1 MIAAPLKRP
10 LKRRL
15 RWGAALALVPTL
27 LNAETVSAVPATP
40 TPAQLRQLQAQQA
53 LHESEAAAARAR
65 VAAIAAM
72 QVALT
77 QQRVETAAKLRQA
90 EEATA
95 VAADRMTTLAAQKKA
110 VSAALLA
117 RAAAFA
123 PLLPLIE
130 RLALFPSETLLAV
143 PAAPQDTLRGVLV
156 LRGLSREIGR
166 QATALKQQQDQLNAL
181 TTAMAAAAPALEQAE
196 AVQAQQ
202 GAVLDAEIA
211 SAAAS
216 RQSAQDAATA
226 ADQAAAD
233 DAARAQ
239 NLQEALSRIAE
250 AHRAALARAARLA
263 RRAARQGRAAA
274 AAADAQR
281 EAELAAP
288 SGAGL
293 GKAAGRLM
301 APVVGTVVRSW
312 GDPTEAGPA
321 TGISYQTPPGA
332 RVVSPCMGRVVFG
345 SPFHR
350 YGLLVILDCGGG
362 YDFVLAGLDRLDVSV
377 GQHLQSGEPV
387 GIMAG
392 WNPNQPA
399 DRPKL
404 YMELRL
410 NGDPVNPAPWLH
422 AQG

>member
-1 MIAAPLKRP
+1 MIAAPIKHP
-10 LKRRL
+10 LRG
-15 RWGAALALVPTL
+15 WAALALAPMLV
-27 LNAETVSAVPATP
+27 NAAPDGAAAAKP
-40 TPAQLRQLQAQQA
+40 TPARLQQLQAQQA

-65 VAAIAAM
+65 VAAISAM

-77 QQRVETAAKLRQA
+77 QQRIETAAKLRQA

-95 VAADRMTTLAAQKKA
+95 AAADRLSDLAAQKKA
-110 VSAALLA
+110 VSAGLLA

-130 RLALFPSETLLAV
+130 RLALYPSETLLAV

-166 QATALKQQQDQLNAL
+166 QAAALKQQQDKLDAL
-181 TTAMAAAAPALEQAE
+181 TSAMAAAAPALEQAE

-216 RQSAQDAATA
+216 RQSAEDAATA

-233 DAARAQ
+233 DAARAHT
-239 NLQEALSRIAE
+239 LQEALKAISE
-250 AHRAALARAARLA
+250 AHAKALARAARLA
-263 RRAARQGRAAA
+263 RRAARAGRAGA

-288 SGAGL
+288 AGAGL
-293 GKAAGRLM
+293 GVAAGRLM
-301 APVVGTVVRSW
+301 APVAGKVVRSW
-312 GDPTEAGPA
+312 GDATLAGPA

-332 RVVSPCMGRVVFG
+332 RVVSPCTGSVVFG
-345 SPFHR
+345 SPFHG

-362 YDFVLAGLDRLDVSV
+362 YDFVLAGLDHLDVSV

-392 WNPNQPA
+392 WDPNQPA

-404 YMELRL
+404 YLELRR

>member
-1 MIAAPLKRP
+1 MIAALLKR
-10 LKRRL
+10 LFKR
-15 RWGAALALVPTL
+15 GTTLALVPML
-27 LNAETVSAVPATP
+27 LNLGTGASGATP
-40 TPAQLRQLQAQQA
+40 TPARLQQLQAQQA

-65 VAAIAAM
+65 VAAISAM

-77 QQRVETAAKLRQA
+77 QQRIQTAAKLRQA

-95 VAADRMTTLAAQKKA
+95 AAADRMSDLAAQKKA
-110 VSAALLA
+110 VSAALLV

-130 RLALFPSETLLAV
+130 RLALYPSETLLAV
-143 PAAPQDTLRGVLV
+143 PAAPRDTLRGVLV

-166 QATALKQQQDQLNAL
+166 QAAALKQKQDQLDAL

-216 RQSAQDAATA
+216 RQSAEDAATA

-233 DAARAQ
+233 DAAHART
-239 NLQEALSRIAE
+239 LQQALKSIAD
-250 AHRAALARAARLA
+250 AHARALARAARLA
-263 RRAARQGRAAA
+263 RRAARAGRAGA

-288 SGAGL
+288 AGAGL
-293 GKAAGRLM
+293 GAATGRLM
-301 APVVGTVVRSW
+301 TPVAGKVVRSW
-312 GDPTEAGPA
+312 GDPTLAGPA
-321 TGISYQTPPGA
+321 TGLSYQTPPGA
-332 RVVSPCMGRVVFG
+332 RVVSPCAGRVVFG
-345 SPFHR
+345 SPFHS

-392 WNPNQPA
+392 WDPNQPA

-404 YMELRL
+404 YLELRL

-422 AQG
+422 ARG

>member
-1 MIAAPLKRP
+1 M
-10 LKRRL
+10 
-15 RWGAALALVPTL
+15 ALALVTGL
-27 LNAETVSAVPATP
+27 LNPETALAAKPPSAA
-40 TPAQLRQLQAQQA
+40 ALQQLQAQQA
-53 LHESEAAAARAR
+53 QHESVAAAARAR

-77 QQRVETAAKLRQA
+77 QQRVETAAKLREA

-95 VAADRMTTLAAQKKA
+95 AAADRMAALAAQKKA
-110 VSAALLA
+110 VSAGLLA

-143 PAAPQDTLRGVLV
+143 PAAPRDTLRGVLV

-166 QATALKQQQDQLNAL
+166 QAAALKQQQDQLDAL
-181 TTAMAAAAPALEQAE
+181 TAAMAAATPALEQAE

-216 RQSAQDAATA
+216 RQSAEDAAA
-226 ADQAAAD
+226 AAAQAAAD
-233 DAARAQ
+233 DAARAHT
-239 NLQEALSRIAE
+239 LQDALDRIAK
-250 AHRAALARAARLA
+250 AHAVALARAARLA
-263 RRAARQGRAAA
+263 RRAARQGHAGA

-281 EAELAAP
+281 AAELAAP
-288 SGAGL
+288 AGAGL
-293 GKAAGRLM
+293 GVAAGRLT
-301 APVVGTVVRSW
+301 APVVGKLIRAW
-312 GDPTEAGPA
+312 GDATLAGPA
-321 TGISYQTPPGA
+321 TGLSYQTPPGA
-332 RVVSPCMGRVVFG
+332 RVVSPCAGSVVFG
-345 SPFHR
+345 SPFHS

-387 GIMAG
+387 GIMGG

-404 YMELRL
+404 YLELRL
-410 NGDPVNPAPWLH
+410 NGDPVNPAPWLR

>member
-1 MIAAPLKRP
+1 MTGGAITARFALLASLCFIA
-10 LKRRL
+10 
-15 RWGAALALVPTL
+15 
-27 LNAETVSAVPATP
+27 PAFAD
-40 TPAQLRQLQAQQA
+40 TPAPPSSPALRRLQAQQA
-53 LHESEAAAARAR
+53 LHEGEAAAARAR

-72 QVALT
+72 QAALA
-77 QQRVETAAKLRQA
+77 QQRIETAAKLRQA
-90 EEATA
+90 DEATA
-95 VAADRMTTLAAQKKA
+95 AAADRMADLAARKKA
-110 VSAALLA
+110 VAAALLA

-143 PAAPQDTLRGVLV
+143 PATPKDTLRGVLV

-166 QATALKQQQDQLNAL
+166 QAQQLKQEQDQLDAL
-181 TTAMAAAAPALEQAE
+181 TAAMAAATPALEQAE

-216 RQSAQDAATA
+216 RQSAEDAAAA
-226 ADQAAAD
+226 ADQAAAL
-233 DAARAQ
+233 DAARSQ
-239 NLQEALSRIAE
+239 TLEEALAKIAE
-250 AHRAALARAARLA
+250 AHREALARAARLA
-263 RRAARQGRAAA
+263 RRAARQGRVAA

-293 GKAAGRLM
+293 GTANGGLT
-301 APVVGTVVRSW
+301 APVVGQVVRSW
-312 GDPTEAGPA
+312 GDPTPAGPA

-332 RVVSPCMGRVVFG
+332 RVVAPCAGGVVFG
-345 SPFHR
+345 SPFHS

-362 YDFVLAGLDRLDVSV
+362 YDFVLAGLDRLDVTV

-392 WNPNQPA
+392 WNPSQPA

-404 YMELRL
+404 YLELRL
-410 NGDPVNPAPWLH
+410 NGAPVNPAPWLH

>member
-1 MIAAPLKRP
+1 MTNT
-10 LKRRL
+10 RRS
-15 RWGAALALVPTL
+15 GAVLLLSLGLATPALGAR
-27 LNAETVSAVPATP
+27 AGP
-40 TPAQLRQLQAQQA
+40 TPAQLQQVQAQQA
-53 LHESEAAAARAR
+53 QHESEAAAARAR
-65 VAAIAAM
+65 VSAIAAM

-90 EEATA
+90 EEATGA
-95 VAADRMTTLAAQKKA
+95 AADRIASLAARKKA

-143 PAAPQDTLRGVLV
+143 PAAPRDTLRGVLV

-166 QATALKQQQDQLNAL
+166 QAATLKQQQDQLDAL
-181 TTAMAAAAPALEQAE
+181 TAAMTAATPALEQAQ

-216 RQSAQDAATA
+216 RQSAEDAATA
-226 ADQAAAD
+226 ADQSAAN
-233 DAARAQ
+233 DAARAHT
-239 NLQEALSRIAE
+239 LQEALDRIAK
-250 AHRAALARAARLA
+250 AHREALAHAARLA
-263 RRAARQGRAAA
+263 RLAAHERRAA

-288 SGAGL
+288 AGAGL
-293 GKAAGRLM
+293 GVAAGRLV
-301 APVVGTVVRSW
+301 APVVGRVVRAW
-312 GDPTEAGPA
+312 GDATLAGPA

-332 RVVSPCMGRVVFG
+332 RVISPCSGRVVFG
-345 SPFHR
+345 SPFHS

-392 WNPNQPA
+392 WDPNQPA

-410 NGDPVNPAPWLH
+410 NGEPVNPAPWVH
-422 AQG
+422 AEG

>member
-1 MIAAPLKRP
+1 MTGGGISARFALLVSLSLIAPAF
-10 LKRRL
+10 
-15 RWGAALALVPTL
+15 A
-27 LNAETVSAVPATP
+27 ATP
-40 TPAQLRQLQAQQA
+40 EPSSSSALRRLQAQQA
-53 LHESEAAAARAR
+53 LHEGEAAAARAR

-72 QVALT
+72 QAALA
-77 QQRVETAAKLRQA
+77 QQRIEAAAKLRQA

-95 VAADRMTTLAAQKKA
+95 AAADRMAGLAAQKKA
-110 VSAALLA
+110 VAAALLA

-130 RLALFPSETLLAV
+130 RLAVFPSETLLAV
-143 PAAPQDTLRGVLV
+143 PATPKDTLRGVLV

-166 QATALKQQQDQLNAL
+166 QAQELKQQQDQLDAL
-181 TTAMAAAAPALEQAE
+181 TAAMAAAAPALEQAE

-216 RQSAQDAATA
+216 RQSAEDAAAA
-226 ADQAAAD
+226 ADQAAAL
-233 DAARAQ
+233 DAARSHT
-239 NLQEALSRIAE
+239 LEEALAKIAE
-250 AHRAALARAARLA
+250 ARRVALARAARLA
-263 RRAARQGRAAA
+263 RRAARQGRVAA

-281 EAELAAP
+281 EAELEAP
-288 SGAGL
+288 AGAGL
-293 GKAAGRLM
+293 GTANGGLM
-301 APVVGTVVRSW
+301 APVVGQVVRSW
-312 GDPTEAGPA
+312 GDPTPAGPA

-332 RVVSPCMGRVVFG
+332 RVISPCTGGVVFG
-345 SPFHR
+345 SPFHS

-362 YDFVLAGLDRLDVSV
+362 YDFVLAGLDRLDVTV

-404 YMELRL
+404 YLELRF
-410 NGDPVNPAPWLH
+410 NGAAVNPAPWLH

>member
-1 MIAAPLKRP
+1 MSLSFIAPAF
-10 LKRRL
+10 
-15 RWGAALALVPTL
+15 A
-27 LNAETVSAVPATP
+27 ATP
-40 TPAQLRQLQAQQA
+40 PPPSSPALRRLQAQQA
-53 LHESEAAAARAR
+53 LHEGAAAAARAR
-65 VAAIAAM
+65 VSAIAAM
-72 QVALT
+72 QAALA
-77 QQRVETAAKLRQA
+77 QQRIEAAAKLRQA
-90 EEATA
+90 EEATGA
-95 VAADRMTTLAAQKKA
+95 AADRMADLAARKKA
-110 VSAALLA
+110 VTAALLA

-143 PAAPQDTLRGVLV
+143 PATPKDTLRGVLV

-166 QATALKQQQDQLNAL
+166 QAQELKQQQDQLDAL
-181 TTAMAAAAPALEQAE
+181 TAAMAAATPALEQAE

-216 RQSAQDAATA
+216 RQSAEDAAAA
-226 ADQAAAD
+226 ADQAAAL
-233 DAARAQ
+233 DAARSHTVE
-239 NLQEALSRIAE
+239 EALAKIAE
-250 AHRAALARAARLA
+250 ARQEALARAARLA
-263 RRAARQGRAAA
+263 RRAARQGRVVA

-288 SGAGL
+288 RGAGL
-293 GKAAGRLM
+293 GTANGGLM
-301 APVVGTVVRSW
+301 APVVGQVVRSW
-312 GDPTEAGPA
+312 GDPTPAGPA

-332 RVVSPCMGRVVFG
+332 RVISPCTGGVVFG
-345 SPFHR
+345 SPFHS

-362 YDFVLAGLDRLDVSV
+362 YDFVLAGLDRLDVTV

-404 YMELRL
+404 YLELRF
-410 NGDPVNPAPWLH
+410 NGAAVNPAPWFH

>member
-1 MIAAPLKRP
+1 LWTLVGIAPAIAAPPPSAQTLK
-10 LKRRL
+10 
-15 RWGAALALVPTL
+15 T
-27 LNAETVSAVPATP
+27 
-40 TPAQLRQLQAQQA
+40 LQAQQA
-53 LHESEAAAARAR
+53 EHESEAAAARAR

-77 QQRVETAAKLRQA
+77 QQRVDAAAKLREA
-90 EEATA
+90 EEATES
-95 VAADRMTTLAAQKKA
+95 AANRLADLAARKKA

-143 PAAPQDTLRGVLV
+143 PAKPRDTLRGVLV

-166 QATALKQQQDQLNAL
+166 QAAVLKQQQDSLDAL
-181 TTAMAAAAPALEQAE
+181 TAAMAAAAPALEQAE
-196 AVQAQQ
+196 AVQARQ
-202 GAVLDAEIA
+202 GAALDAEIA

-216 RQSAQDAATA
+216 RQSAEDAATA

-233 DAARAQ
+233 DAARART
-239 NLQEALSRIAE
+239 LQEALDSIAR
-250 AHRAALARAARLA
+250 AHRQALARAARLA
-263 RRAARQGRAAA
+263 RRAAKEGRSAA

-281 EAELAAP
+281 AAELAAP
-288 SGAGL
+288 AGAGL
-293 GKAAGRLM
+293 GVAKGRLL
-301 APVVGTVVRSW
+301 APVVGPIVRSW
-312 GDPTEAGPA
+312 GDPTPAGPA
-321 TGISYQTPPGA
+321 TGLSYQTPPGA
-332 RVVSPCMGRVVFG
+332 RVISPCAGSVVFG
-345 SPFHR
+345 SPFHS

-392 WNPNQPA
+392 WDPNQPA

-410 NGDPVNPAPWLH
+410 NGNPVNPSPWLH
-422 AQG
+422 H

>member
-1 MIAAPLKRP
+1 MTSFVRPRMTKARMSCAVLVLSLAVAAR
-10 LKRRL
+10 
-15 RWGAALALVPTL
+15 AM
-27 LNAETVSAVPATP
+27 PATP
-40 TPAQLRQLQAQQA
+40 TPAQLQQLQAQQA
-53 LHESEAAAARAR
+53 LHESQAAAARAR

-77 QQRVETAAKLRQA
+77 QQRIESAAKLRQA

-95 VAADRMTTLAAQKKA
+95 AAADRMAALAAQKKA

-117 RAAAFA
+117 RAAAVA

-143 PAAPQDTLRGVLV
+143 PAAPRDTLRGVLV

-166 QATALKQQQDQLNAL
+166 QAVALKQQQDQLDAL
-181 TTAMAAAAPALEQAE
+181 TADMAAAAPALEQAE

-216 RQSAQDAATA
+216 RQSAEDAATA

-233 DAARAQ
+233 DAARTRTLA
-239 NLQEALSRIAE
+239 EALDRIAE
-250 AHRAALARAARLA
+250 AHAQALARAARLA
-263 RRAARQGRAAA
+263 RRAAREGRPAA

-288 SGAGL
+288 AGSGL
-293 GKAAGRLM
+293 GVASGRLM
-301 APVVGTVVRSW
+301 APVVGRVVRSW
-312 GDPTEAGPA
+312 GEPTLAGPA

-332 RVVSPCMGRVVFG
+332 RVISPCAGSVVFG
-345 SPFHR
+345 SPFHS

-392 WNPNQPA
+392 WNPDQPA

-404 YMELRL
+404 YVELRL

>member
-1 MIAAPLKRP
+1 
-10 LKRRL
+10 
-15 RWGAALALVPTL
+15 
-27 LNAETVSAVPATP
+27 VPAVAASP
-40 TPAQLRQLQAQQA
+40 TPAEVQQLQAQQA
-53 LHESEAAAARAR
+53 LHQSEAAAARAR

-77 QQRVETAAKLRQA
+77 QQRIATAAKLRQA
-90 EEATA
+90 EQATA
-95 VAADRMTTLAAQKKA
+95 AAADRMADLAAQKKA

-143 PAAPQDTLRGVLV
+143 PASPRDTLRGVLV

-166 QATALKQQQDQLNAL
+166 QAALLKQQQEKLDAL
-181 TTAMAAAAPALEQAE
+181 TAAMVAAAPALAQAE

-202 GAVLDAEIA
+202 GATLDAEIA

-216 RQSAQDAATA
+216 RQSAEDAATA

-233 DAARAQ
+233 DAARART
-239 NLQEALSRIAE
+239 LQEALARIAA
-250 AHRAALARAARLA
+250 AHAQALARAARLA
-263 RRAARQGRAAA
+263 RRAAREGHAAT

-281 EAELAAP
+281 EAALAAP
-288 SGAGL
+288 AGSGL
-293 GKAAGRLM
+293 GVAAGRLM
-301 APVVGTVVRSW
+301 APVVGRVVRSW
-312 GDPTEAGPA
+312 GEPTLAGPA

-332 RVVSPCMGRVVFG
+332 RVVAPCAGSVVFG
-345 SPFHR
+345 SPFHS

-362 YDFVLAGLDRLDVSV
+362 YDFVLAGLDRLDVTV

-410 NGDPVNPAPWLH
+410 NGDPVNPVPWLH

>member
-1 MIAAPLKRP
+1 MS
-10 LKRRL
+10 
-15 RWGAALALVPTL
+15 LALP
-27 LNAETVSAVPATP
+27 VPAVAASP
-40 TPAQLRQLQAQQA
+40 TPAEVQQLQAQQA
-53 LHESEAAAARAR
+53 LHQSEAAAARAR

-77 QQRVETAAKLRQA
+77 QQRIATAAKLRQA
-90 EEATA
+90 EQATA
-95 VAADRMTTLAAQKKA
+95 AAADRMADLAAQKKA

-143 PAAPQDTLRGVLV
+143 PASPRDTLRGVLV

-166 QATALKQQQDQLNAL
+166 QAALLKQQQEKLDAL
-181 TTAMAAAAPALEQAE
+181 TAAMVAAAPALAQAE

-202 GAVLDAEIA
+202 GATLDAEIA

-216 RQSAQDAATA
+216 RQSAEDAATA

-233 DAARAQ
+233 DAARART
-239 NLQEALSRIAE
+239 LQEALARIAA
-250 AHRAALARAARLA
+250 AHAQALARAARLA
-263 RRAARQGRAAA
+263 RRAAREGHAAT

-281 EAELAAP
+281 EAALAAP
-288 SGAGL
+288 AGSGL
-293 GKAAGRLM
+293 GVAAGRLM
-301 APVVGTVVRSW
+301 APVVGRVVRSW
-312 GDPTEAGPA
+312 GEPTLAGPA

-332 RVVSPCMGRVVFG
+332 RVVAPCAGSVVFG
-345 SPFHR
+345 SPFHS

-362 YDFVLAGLDRLDVSV
+362 YDFVLAGLDRLDVTV

-410 NGDPVNPAPWLH
+410 NGDPVNPVPWLH

>member
-1 MIAAPLKRP
+1 MAMTARP
-10 LKRRL
+10 
-15 RWGAALALVPTL
+15 WAALALVPAF
-27 LNAETVSAVPATP
+27 LNAGVAPAAPASP
-40 TPAQLRQLQAQQA
+40 TPAQLQQVQAHQAQQ
-53 LHESEAAAARAR
+53 ESEAAAARAR
-65 VAAIAAM
+65 VSAIAAM
-72 QVALT
+72 QAALS
-77 QQRVETAAKLRQA
+77 QQRIETAAKLRQV

-95 VAADRMTTLAAQKKA
+95 AAADRMAGLAAQKKA

-143 PAAPQDTLRGVLV
+143 PAAPRDTLRGVLV

-166 QATALKQQQDQLNAL
+166 QAAALKQQQDRLDAV
-181 TTAMAAAAPALEQAE
+181 TAAMAAAAPSLEQAL

-216 RQSAQDAATA
+216 RQSAEDAATA
-226 ADQAAAD
+226 ADRAAAD
-233 DAARAQ
+233 DAARARTLRQ
-239 NLQEALSRIAE
+239 ALDQIAE
-250 AHRAALARAARLA
+250 AHRHALARAARLA
-263 RRAARQGRAAA
+263 RRAARDGRAT

-288 SGAGL
+288 AGAGL
-293 GKAAGRLM
+293 GTAARRLV
-301 APVVGTVVRSW
+301 APVVGTVIRSW
-312 GDPTEAGPA
+312 GDPTLAGPA

-332 RVVSPCMGRVVFG
+332 RVVSPCSGNVVFG
-345 SPFHR
+345 SPFHS

-392 WNPNQPA
+392 WDPNQPA

-410 NGDPVNPAPWLH
+410 NGEPVNPVPWVH

>member
-1 MIAAPLKRP
+1 MRSASVLLLSLALAAPA
-10 LKRRL
+10 
-15 RWGAALALVPTL
+15 G
-27 LNAETVSAVPATP
+27 SATP
-40 TPAQLRQLQAQQA
+40 TPAQLQQSQAQQA

-72 QVALT
+72 QGALT
-77 QQRVETAAKLRQA
+77 QQRVETAAKLRAA

-95 VAADRMTTLAAQKKA
+95 AAADRMAGLAAQKKA
-110 VSAALLA
+110 VTAGLLA

-143 PAAPQDTLRGVLV
+143 PASPQDTLRGVLV
-156 LRGLSREIGR
+156 RRGLSREIGR
-166 QATALKQQQDQLNAL
+166 QAADLKRQQDQLDAL
-181 TTAMAAAAPALEQAE
+181 T
-196 AVQAQQ
+196 VQAQQ

-216 RQSAQDAATA
+216 RQSAEDAATA

-233 DAARAQ
+233 DAARAHT
-239 NLQEALSRIAE
+239 LQEALDQIAK
-250 AHRAALARAARLA
+250 AHAQALARAERLA
-263 RRAARQGRAAA
+263 RRAAREGHAAT

-281 EAELAAP
+281 EAELATPA
-288 SGAGL
+288 GAGL
-293 GKAAGRLM
+293 GVASGRLM
-301 APVVGTVVRSW
+301 APVVGRVVRSW
-312 GDPTEAGPA
+312 GDATLAGPA
-321 TGISYQTPPGA
+321 TGISYETPPGA
-332 RVVSPCMGRVVFG
+332 RVVSPCAGSVVFG
-345 SPFHR
+345 SPFHS
-350 YGLLVILDCGGG
+350 YGLLVILDCGRG

-377 GQHLQSGEPV
+377 GQHLQPGEPV

-392 WNPNQPA
+392 WDPNQPA